1 MTPRAGLA
9 ALVALLLASWSAP
22 AAAQSRP
29 TISLVAVQSL
39 SFGLLLPG
47 RSEVVPVSDVS
58 RRAVVALA
66 GTGAVDV
73 TLVLPS
79 AMETSTGEKIALR
92 FSTSDAALLTTGG
105 SSLAQLDPLQ
115 VNRVQLGNDRT
126 VLFVLGGT
134 AVTSATTRPGHYTAR
149 VALMVNQPGT

>member
-1 MTPRAGLA
+1 MTSRAGQA
-9 ALVALLLASWSAP
+9 ALIALLLASWSAP
-22 AAAQSRP
+22 AAAQSPP
-29 TISLVAVQSL
+29 TISLVPVQSL

-73 TLVLPS
+73 TLVLPN
-79 AMETSTGEKIALR
+79 ALETSTGERIQLR

-105 SSLAQLDPLQ
+105 ASLGQLDPQ
-115 VNRVQLGNDRT
+115 QINRVQLGNDRT

-134 AVTSATTRPGHYTAR
+134 AVTSAATRPGHYTAR

>member
-1 MTPRAGLA
+1 MTSRRGL
-9 ALVALLLASWSAP
+9 LGLCALLLASWPMP
-22 AAAQSRP
+22 ATAQSKQTVSIIP
-29 TISLVAVQSL
+29 VQSL
-39 SFGLLLPG
+39 TFGLLVPG
-47 RSEVVPVSDVS
+47 LREAVSVTDVS

-66 GTGAVDV
+66 GDGPVDV

-79 AMETSTGEKIALR
+79 AMETPTGDRITLR
-92 FSTSDAALLTTGG
+92 FAASDAALLTTSGTTL
-105 SSLAQLDPLQ
+105 SQLDPQQ

-149 VALMVNQPGT
+149 VALLVNHPGT

>member
-1 MTPRAGLA
+1 MTSRTGLH
-9 ALVALLLASWSAP
+9 ALLALLLASWPIP
-22 AAAQSRP
+22 AHAQSKQAVSIIP
-29 TISLVAVQSL
+29 VQSL

-47 RSEVVPVSDVS
+47 LREAVSVTDVS

-66 GTGAVDV
+66 GDGPVDV
-73 TLVLPS
+73 ALVLPS
-79 AMETSTGEKIALR
+79 AMETPTGERIPLR
-92 FSTSDAALLTTGG
+92 FAANDAALLTTSGTTL
-105 SSLAQLDPLQ
+105 SQLDPLQ

-149 VALMVNQPGT
+149 VALLVNHPGT